1 MGPLTK
7 WLAGAALAGIG
18 ALALGHWW
26 QLRREDENGRTAALK
41 GCTEQ
46 VGDEA
51 QCKALVEE
59 RATDCGV
66 IARHPSGPR
75 GRTLVFNQN
84 DFTECV
90 VVGPKE
96 ILQRR
101 ADAAARAAR
110 GEHIDAP

>member
-7 WLAGAALAGIG
+7 WLGGAALAGIA

-26 QLRREDENGRTAALK
+26 QLRREDENGRATALK
-41 GCTEQ
+41 GCVDQ
-46 VGDEA
+46 LGDEA
-51 QCKALVEE
+51 RCRSFVEE

-75 GRTLVFNQN
+75 GRTLVFVQN

-110 GEHIDAP
+110 GDHTDPP